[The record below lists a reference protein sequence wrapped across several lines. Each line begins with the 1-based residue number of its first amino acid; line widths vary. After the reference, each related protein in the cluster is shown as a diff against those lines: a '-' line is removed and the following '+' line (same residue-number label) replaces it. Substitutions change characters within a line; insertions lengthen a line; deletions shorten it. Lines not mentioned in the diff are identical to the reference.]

1 MNRVNQLVICK
12 DYYKTEE
19 YFKNAVKD
27 AIFLLLE
34 AEYIMTVKYDDKSLG
49 YVVIE
54 YEYSNPE
61 FGAPMPYW
69 LSPDEFYSVVWD
81 NERKENYN
89 ENDDYEVYI
98 N

>member
-1 MNRVNQLVICK
+1 MNRVNNLVLCK
-12 DYYKTEE
+12 EYYKTEE
-19 YFKNAVKD
+19 DFKNAVKD

-34 AEYIMTVKYDDKSLG
+34 AEYIMTVKYEEKGLG
-49 YVVIE
+49 IVTIE

-81 NERKENYN
+81 DEREGNDC
-89 ENDDYEVYI
+89 ENDGYDGFI
-98 N
+98 Q